1 MQLEIQILVAA
12 GLLLLMFYIIRMIR
26 KRDLEVKYALSWMG
40 VIVALLVFDAF
51 PPIMEILAGLV
62 GIAVPSNW
70 LFILGFCFFILLV
83 LSLTIALSKLSNKNK
98 DLIQEI
104 ALLKRRVEILE
115 KDQDET
121 TK

>member
-1 MQLEIQILVAA
+1 MQLEIQIIVAV
-12 GLLLLMFYIIRMIR
+12 GLLVLLFYIIRMIR

-40 VIVALLVFDAF
+40 AIVVLLIFDAF
-51 PPIMEILAGLV
+51 PPIMGMLAGLL
-62 GIAVPSNW
+62 GIEVPSNW

-104 ALLKRRVEILE
+104 ALLKQRVEILE
-115 KDQDET
+115 KKQNLEQ
-121 TK
+121 